1 MKATW
6 RAERLSAI
14 AILACSVA
22 CGPPGGETSAGA
34 LLDPPPGLGLEPVPT
49 PDFATMESGV
59 EAQMRAVHDALRERI
74 DDSGV
79 TARELSRA
87 YGEMANL
94 LMAARDLRTAEPYY
108 RNALTLDPSDR
119 RWAYYLG
126 HLYRNQGPLAEA
138 AASFEH
144 ARQLDPDDIATL
156 VWLGDAYLALGQ
168 PEEAR
173 VLVGRAVQLDP
184 ASAAAWY
191 GAGRAALAAG
201 ELRPAV
207 EALERA
213 LELNPGATA
222 IHYPLGLAWR
232 RLGETERAERH
243 LAVPGTVEAQPA
255 DPLMTALDDLLESAS
270 AYEARGRFAFDA
282 GQWAAAADLFERALA
297 LDPEN
302 AGLRHRLGRALRRMG
317 DLRGAEDQLRR
328 IGPQAPE
335 FGAAQVTL
343 AELLDEGGRSEEA
356 MALLAAAV
364 ERDPGDASARV
375 AYAGVLG
382 RGGRPEEALAEYA
395 RVPELDPARPDAA
408 FGTAM
413 NLVRL
418 ERYGEARERLEAAAD
433 DFPEQG
439 SRFTHPLAR
448 LLAAAP
454 DDTVR
459 DGRRALAIVEGLA
472 ETEQSLLLG
481 ETLAMALA
489 EVGRYGEAATV
500 QRDLISAAAQSGLR
514 DTATALGANLRRYE
528 RGLPCREPWTAD
540 ELP

>member
-1 MKATW
+1 MSATRRGW
-6 RAERLSAI
+6 TPAA
-14 AILACSVA
+14 AILVCSMA
-22 CGPPGGETSAGA
+22 CGSPGDPTTPGA
-34 LLDPPPGLGLEPVPT
+34 LLEPPPGLGLQPVPA
-49 PDFATMESGV
+49 PDFSTMESGV

-74 DDSGV
+74 DDSGAS
-79 TARELSRA
+79 ARELSRA

-108 RNALTLDPSDR
+108 RNALALDPSDR

-144 ARQLDPDDIATL
+144 ARQLDPDDVATL
-156 VWLGDAYLALGQ
+156 VWLGDAYLALGR

-173 VLVGRAVQLDP
+173 ALVGRAVQLDP

-243 LAVPGTVEAQPA
+243 LAIPGTVEAQPA

-297 LDPEN
+297 LDPGN
-302 AGLRHRLGRALRRMG
+302 AALRHRLGRALRRMG

-328 IGPQAPE
+328 IGPEAPE
-335 FGAAQVTL
+335 FGPAQVTL
-343 AELLDEGGRSEEA
+343 GELLDEGGRGEEA
-356 MALLAAAV
+356 LALLAAAV
-364 ERDPGDASARV
+364 ERHPDDASARV

-382 RGGRPEEALAEYA
+382 RSGRPEEALAEYA

-408 FGTAM
+408 FGAAM

-418 ERYGEARERLEAAAD
+418 ERYGEARQRLEEAAD
-433 DFPEQG
+433 AFPEQG

-454 DDTVR
+454 DDAVR

-481 ETLAMALA
+481 ESLAMALA
-489 EVGRYGEAATV
+489 EVGRYAEAATV
-500 QRDLISAAAQSGLR
+500 QRDLVAAAAQSGLR

-528 RGLPCREPWTAD
+528 RGLPCRQPWTAD